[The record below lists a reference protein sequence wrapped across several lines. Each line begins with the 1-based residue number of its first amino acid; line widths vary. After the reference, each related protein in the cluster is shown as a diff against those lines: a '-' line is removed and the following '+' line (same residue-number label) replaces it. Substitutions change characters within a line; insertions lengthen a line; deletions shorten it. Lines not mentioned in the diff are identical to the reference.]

1 MHGKTAE
8 SLWRHQGH
16 RDIQAYISDQRV
28 TNDVPAPRTSPLPA
42 KKTIM
47 DSRELKA
54 LAIIPAS
61 GRSKGMPHKNLDL
74 LAGKPLIAHTIE
86 RARQTKSISRIVVS
100 TDDPEIAA
108 VSRHYGAEV
117 VWRPAEISGDMA
129 PSESALLH
137 TLDYLEQ
144 TEGYKPALM
153 VSLQCTSPLTLPE
166 DMDGAIQALLDENAD
181 SVLTVTPFHHFL
193 WRRDEKGDIVG
204 MNHDPCI
211 RHLRKDREPQFL
223 ETGAVYVM
231 RAQGFKEV
239 RHRLFGKTAMYAVPA
254 DRCLVIDGPVDLEI
268 AEVLMRKQQEQLALQ
283 SLPDFIA
290 AVVLDFDGV
299 FTDNKVIV
307 FQDGREAV
315 VCDRGDGW
323 GLAQLKR
330 LGVPIVVLSTEENP
344 VVQARCDKLGLSCM
358 HGVRDKLA
366 ALTAWLGANRLNM
379 AQVVYVGNDVND
391 LACLRA
397 VGCGIAV
404 CDSHPLVRAAA
415 KIVLSA
421 PGGQGAIREMAELIE
436 EKWEAKNNAKND

>member
-1 MHGKTAE
+1 MGK
-8 SLWRHQGH
+8 Q
-16 RDIQAYISDQRV
+16 IV
-28 TNDVPAPRTSPLPA
+28 
-42 KKTIM
+42 
-47 DSRELKA
+47 
-54 LAIIPAS
+54 AIIPAR
-61 GRSKGMPHKNLDL
+61 GGSKRVPRKNLL
-74 LAGKPLIAHTIE
+74 PLRGKSLIAHTIE
-86 RARQTKSISRIVVS
+86 RSRQTKSISRIVVS

-108 VSRHYGAEV
+108 ISRQYGAEV
-117 VWRPAEISGDMA
+117 VWRPAEISGDTA
-129 PSESALLH
+129 TSESALLH

-144 TEGYKPALM
+144 TEGYKPALI
-153 VSLQCTSPLTLPE
+153 VFVQCTSPLTLPE
-166 DMDGAIQALLDENAD
+166 DMDGATQALLDENAD
-181 SVLTVTPFHHFL
+181 SVLTATPFHHFL

-204 MNHDPCI
+204 INHDQCI
-211 RHLRKDREPQFL
+211 RHLHKDREPQFL
-223 ETGAVYVM
+223 ETGALYVM

-239 RHRLFGKTAMYAVPA
+239 RHRLFGKTAMYVVPP
-254 DRCLVIDGPVDLEI
+254 DRCFVINQPVDLQI

-283 SLPDFIA
+283 SLPDVID

-358 HGVRDKLA
+358 HGIQDKLT
-366 ALTAWLGANRLNM
+366 ALTAWLEANRMNI

-391 LACLRA
+391 LDCLRA

-404 CDSHPLVRAAA
+404 RDSHPRVRAAA

-421 PGGQGAIREMAELIE
+421 PGGQGAIREIAETYRGE
-436 EKWEAKNNAKND
+436 MEGKE